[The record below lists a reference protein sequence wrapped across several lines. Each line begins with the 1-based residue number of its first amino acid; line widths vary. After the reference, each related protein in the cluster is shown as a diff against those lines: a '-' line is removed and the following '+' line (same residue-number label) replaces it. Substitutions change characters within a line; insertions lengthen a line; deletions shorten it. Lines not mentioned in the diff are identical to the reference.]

1 MKDNAELKR
10 FFENMKEKDQELT
23 IPPFPSYKTKK
34 FNFWLPTGIAAS
46 LALLG
51 LIMIKP
57 EPQPLSE
64 APKEVLIITLQEN
77 ENNEQEFI
85 IKETTYLDIWESPTS
100 SLLTE
105 Y

>member
-1 MKDNAELKR
+1 MEDNAELKR
-10 FFENMKEKDQELT
+10 FFENMKEQDQELD
-23 IPPFPSYKTKK
+23 IPPFPNYKNRK
-34 FNFWLPTGIAAS
+34 FNFWIPTGIAAS

-57 EPQPLSE
+57 EPSPEL
-64 APKEVLIITLQEN
+64 PKEVLIITLQEN
-77 ENNEQEFI
+77 ENNEQEFVI
-85 IKETTYLDIWESPTS
+85 EETTYLDIWESPTS

>member
-1 MKDNAELKR
+1 MEDNAELKR
-10 FFENMKEKDQELT
+10 FFENMKEKDQELN
-23 IPPFPSYKTKK
+23 IPPFPRYKTRKL
-34 FNFWLPTGIAAS
+34 NFWIPTGIAAS

-57 EPQPLSE
+57 EPQSIPE

-77 ENNEQEFI
+77 ENQEQEFTI
-85 IKETTYLDIWESPTS
+85 EETTYLDIWESPTA